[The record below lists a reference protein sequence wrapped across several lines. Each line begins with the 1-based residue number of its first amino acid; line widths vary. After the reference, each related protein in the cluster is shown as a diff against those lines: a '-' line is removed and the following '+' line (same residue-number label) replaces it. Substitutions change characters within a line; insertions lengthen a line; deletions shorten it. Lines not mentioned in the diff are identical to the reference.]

1 MVRSTPTSEQESN
14 QKFPLN
20 PIAIGLIRSMY
31 AGEAENIIAK
41 MEKLKPDVRLIA
53 ERTLLGY
60 QWAMNTNNMKFLEVV
75 TDANKLS
82 IDASNDE
89 IQILEEAA

>member
-14 QKFPLN
+14 QKFSLN

-31 AGEAENIIAK
+31 AGEADKIITK
-41 MEKLKPDVRLIA
+41 IEHFRPDVAEIA

-60 QWAMNTNNMKFLEVV
+60 Q
-75 TDANKLS
+75 
-82 IDASNDE
+82 
-89 IQILEEAA
+89 